1 MALLK
6 VLLLLLGLGVSVNSA
21 VSLQKRII
29 GGHNCADT
37 ERQYHV
43 RLEGSN
49 GTHTNLCGGSLIGR
63 KWILTAD
70 TCWKTERGWTNDA
83 MLKVHPRNARVK
95 FPRIQGDIGLY
106 HPEGW
111 RHDITLLKIQIPVTN
126 VQFAPLPDCSNRP
139 KKDDIVQLAGEG
151 AMTTGPNNEQLSNAV
166 AATQLQCV
174 DMQVVE
180 ATHFLPT
187 YGHVFSAK
195 AQNKDVCFGD
205 AGSAAVFNGKMYG
218 VISPG
223 VPRYACES
231 AASIVDVCEYMEWI
245 RATLS
250 EK

>member
-6 VLLLLLGLGVSVNSA
+6 VLLLLGLGVSVNSA

-49 GTHTNLCGGSLIGR
+49 GTQRTLCGGSLIHP

-70 TCWKTERGWTNDA
+70 SCWKTERGFNVA
-83 MLKVHPRNARVK
+83 MLNVHPRTTGLKVLG
-95 FPRIQGDIGLY
+95 IQADILFY
-106 HPEGW
+106 DPEGW
-111 RHDITLLKIQIPVTN
+111 RHDIILLKLLRRVKDVPL
-126 VQFAPLPDCSNRP
+126 APLPDCSNRP
-139 KKDDIVQLAGEG
+139 KIGDTVQLAGEG
-151 AMTTGPNNEQLSNAV
+151 ATTTGPNNEQISNFAP
-166 AATQLQCV
+166 ATHLQCV
-174 DMQVVE
+174 DMPVVE
-180 ATHFLPT
+180 ASHFLPT
-187 YGHVFSAK
+187 YGRVFSAK
-195 AQNKDVCFGD
+195 ARNKDVCYGD
-205 AGSAAVFNGKMYG
+205 AGSAAVFNGKIYG

-250 EK
+250 DK